1 MTISFDGNFGEY
13 LQAFIEQ
20 KRSLGF
26 SYEDSCRLLSQFNK
40 FCTTNFPKETI
51 LTKELCNAWA
61 IRGDEETTTSF
72 RARLTP
78 VREFARYLNR
88 IGMNAYVLPNNFAKK
103 PQRPIPYVYSE
114 EEIASLWS
122 VLDCV
127 KPQKQSPLRHIVI
140 PAIFRVLYC
149 CGLRPAEARKLR
161 VEDVDLSNGKISIRE
176 SKKHAD
182 RIVMM
187 ADDLIG
193 YCGEYDNHIRNV
205 LPKREFFF
213 PKSDGSMYS
222 KTWFELNFRQ
232 MREKT
237 EIAQFDVKKPRLYD
251 FRHTFATHRLYQWIR
266 EGKDLSAMLP
276 YLSAYMGHVRLSDTY
291 YYIHFVPGQLVEM
304 SGLDF
309 SKYESLL
316 PEVEADE

>member
-26 SYEDSCRLLSQFNK
+26 SYENSCRLLSQFNK
-40 FCTTNFPKETI
+40 FCTMNFPNETI
-51 LTKELCNAWA
+51 LTKELCHAWA
-61 IRGDEETTTSF
+61 IRGDEETATSF
-72 RARLTP
+72 RSRLTP

-88 IGMNAYVLPNNFAKK
+88 IGIKAYVLSNDFAKK
-103 PQRPIPYVYSE
+103 PQRPIPYIYSE
-114 EEIASLWS
+114 DEIAALWS

-127 KPQKQSPLRHIVI
+127 KPQTQSPMRHIVI

-161 VEDVDLSNGKISIRE
+161 IKDVDLSNGKIHVRE
-176 SKKHAD
+176 SKKHTD

-187 ADDLIG
+187 ADDLTK
-193 YCGEYDNHIRNV
+193 YCCEYNNQVRSI

-213 PKSDGSMYS
+213 PKADGNMYS

-232 MREKT
+232 NREKT
-237 EIAQFDVKKPRLYD
+237 GIAQSDIKKPRLYD

-276 YLSAYMGHVRLSDTY
+276 YLSAYMGHAKLSDTY
-291 YYIHFVPGQLVEM
+291 YYIHFVPDQLKEM

-309 SKYESLL
+309 SKYEALL
-316 PEVEADE
+316 PEVETDE